1 MRYTK
6 ELLEEILKEGN
17 ATLVGE
23 YKKFNQRMYVKYIC
37 SCGTPSEKR
46 FEMLNLYRY
55 PYCESCSLKLK

>member
-55 PYCESCSLKLK
+55 PY